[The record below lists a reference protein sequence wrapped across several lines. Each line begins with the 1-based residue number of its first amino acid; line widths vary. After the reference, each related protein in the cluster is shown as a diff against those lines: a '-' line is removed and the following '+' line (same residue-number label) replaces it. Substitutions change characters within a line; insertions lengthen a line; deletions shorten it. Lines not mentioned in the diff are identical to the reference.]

1 MESREW
7 KWRYLNLFLLEP
19 PLLLQSG
26 RVQCLVQNGT
36 SLDSPAFSVRRGFFF
51 VLVPELLPNRDKK
64 KRSIK
69 RPRI

>member
-1 MESREW
+1 MEMEVSQS
-7 KWRYLNLFLLEP
+7 LPPNPLPPFLP
-19 PLLLQSG
+19 QSG
-26 RVQCLVQNGT
+26 RVRVQCLVQNGT